1 MNRSSRYFRLMLP
14 FLVLTMVA
22 CSCPFNLADWFGGK
36 EPSETEA
43 WQSTVSEFKNLVMG
57 QQIPEFLIDPELPQ
71 EGEVFDPNRLLDPLT
86 HLSMMPGYTLDF
98 VYQFDG
104 MGGYPILYVR
114 KESDP
119 SFKDLEDY
127 ELNAGYCDMENQ
139 PTGCNYLS
147 FIETDGTDQGYF
159 EFVMLM
165 MMGDQFYLFW
175 HSGYHDT
182 QIIASSERLET
193 LVESIG
199 DNDFGYPLTA
209 AQKRQAL
216 RIDPA
221 PQVTYRSGEV
231 KVRVVW
237 FTKWGGFNETIFS
250 LNIESPHHILDSQTN
265 NLVEY
270 DCGIMF

>member
-1 MNRSSRYFRLMLP
+1 MNHSSRYFRLILP
-14 FLVLTMVA
+14 FLVLALAA
-22 CSCPFNLADWFGGK
+22 CSCPVKLPNWFGSK

-43 WQSTVSEFKNLVMG
+43 WQSTVSEFKSLVQG
-57 QQIPEFLIDPELPQ
+57 QQIPDFLTDPEIPQ
-71 EGEVFDPNRLLDPLT
+71 DGAVFDPNELLTPLT
-86 HLSMMPGYTLDF
+86 HLSLMPGYTLDF

-114 KESDP
+114 KAADP
-119 SFKDLEDY
+119 SFENLEDY
-127 ELNAGYCDMENQ
+127 ERNAGECDMMIQ
-139 PTGCNYLS
+139 PAGCDYLS

-159 EFVMLM
+159 EWVLLK
-165 MMGDQFYLFW
+165 MMGNQFYLFW
-175 HSGYHDT
+175 HAGYNDV
-182 QIIASSERLET
+182 QIVASRERLET
-193 LVESIG
+193 LVEKIG

-209 AQKRQAL
+209 SQKRQAL

-221 PQVTYRSGEV
+221 PVVTVGNDDV

-237 FTKWGGFNETIFS
+237 FTKWGGFYETV
-250 LNIESPHHILDSQTN
+250 LTLTNTAPQRVLDSETN